1 MKLALFGLLCL
12 PGALAMTPPRADLE
26 DWEVRSDLT
35 PPLHLEMLLLSY
47 AIKNLLKVHKGQS
60 MGICY
65 LYGIWVAS
73 MYRKRGYY
81 KALLCHK
88 ETAPGTQSPLLVVF
102 LAFRCS
108 FMA

>member
-1 MKLALFGLLCL
+1 MMKLALFGLLCL
-12 PGALAMTPPRADLE
+12 PAALAMATSRADLE
-26 DWEVRSDLT
+26 EWEVRSDLT
-35 PPLHLEMLLLSY
+35 PPLQLSY

-88 ETAPGTQSPLLVVF
+88 ETAPGTQSPLLGVF